1 MTPLRQRMIETMVV
15 RNYSERTIECYVWWV
30 GCFAKHFGRSPEV
43 LGAEEIHAFQVWLQ
57 GQNHASWASFNQAM
71 CALRFLYREVL
82 GRTEIVERLRFMRRE
97 KRIPVVLSPEEVSA
111 LLAAANGEEAR
122 MILTTIYA
130 CGLRLGEALRLRVG
144 DIDAK
149 RGMIWVRR
157 GKGRKD
163 RGVMLS
169 PVLLEMLRGWWRVMR
184 PRTWMFPSQRDV
196 SVPCSESSVQKAIR
210 RAARAAGIGKPVSP
224 RTLRHSFATHAME
237 AGTPMRVIQT
247 VLGHRSIRT
256 TEIYTHVTP
265 EGLAKLQS
273 PLETLPQP
281 TVKRG

>member
-1 MTPLRQRMIETMVV
+1 MIETMVV
-15 RNYSERTIECYVWWV
+15 RNYSKKTIEAYVWWV
-30 GCFAKHFGRSPEV
+30 ALFAKHFGRSPEL
-43 LGAEEIHAFQVWLQ
+43 LGPEDVHEFQVWLQ
-57 GQNHASWASFNQAM
+57 ASRRSSWSGFNQAM
-71 CALRFLYREVL
+71 SALRFLYREVL
-82 GRTEIVERLRFMRRE
+82 GRAEMVERLRYMRRE
-97 KRIPVVLSPEEVSA
+97 RQVPVVLSPDEVSA
-111 LLAAANGEEAR
+111 LLAMIGGLEAR

-130 CGLRLGEALRLRVG
+130 CGLRLGEALRLRPG
-144 DIDAK
+144 DIDAE

-157 GKGRKD
+157 GKGHKD
-163 RGVMLS
+163 RCVTLS
-169 PVLLEMLRGWWRVMR
+169 PVLLELLRGWWRAER
-184 PRTWMFPSQRDV
+184 PTLWLFPSRRDSSRPCDASTVQR
-196 SVPCSESSVQKAIR
+196 AIHE
-210 RAARAAGIGKPVSP
+210 AARAAGIDKPVSP

-281 TVKRG
+281 TAKRG